1 MADKVDKPKKK
12 TTKSKR
18 DEKGVMSAL
27 PSTRP
32 DRIGGRR
39 GPEATKTAPRV
50 KTAAMEKNEPT
61 AATPPSEPQA
71 PAPASEPAP
80 APPKSEPVAAADPVA
95 PPPESA
101 ETPAKPKAAAK
112 PKVTAAAKPKAKA
125 KPKAAAKPKAT
136 AARRKA
142 AAPRTFEP
150 TPAAEAAAGAADE
163 RAAGAVPRAET
174 RRQRPQAVR
183 EGAPG
188 MGTTTE
194 RPDPASSAPAGEQA
208 SPEHGRP
215 SGVELVTTA
224 VQAAG
229 EITQIGLAIGGRLLK
244 RAVDRLPKP

>member
-1 MADKVDKPKKK
+1 MADKVEKPKKQ
-12 TTKSKR
+12 KSKAKP
-18 DEKGVMSAL
+18 DEKGVLAAL

-32 DRIGGRR
+32 ERIGTRR
-39 GPEATKTAPRV
+39 ATSAPAP
-50 KTAAMEKNEPT
+50 KST
-61 AATPPSEPQA
+61 AATA
-71 PAPASEPAP
+71 AS
-80 APPKSEPVAAADPVA
+80 KAAATKP
-95 PPPESA
+95 S
-101 ETPAKPKAAAK
+101 AKPAAKPPATKAAAK
-112 PKVTAAAKPKAKA
+112 PR
-125 KPKAAAKPKAT
+125 AT
-136 AARRKA
+136 ASRRKA